1 MPASELH
8 KVPLDSEL
16 IVLIFTLGSVSLYLE
31 DFAKHFLLKLDVSCE
46 FVVEGHIVPDQVLI
60 LLLAVKCY

>member
-1 MPASELH
+1 MPACELH
-8 KVPLDSEL
+8 EVPLDSEL
-16 IVLIFTLGSVSLYLE
+16 IVLIFALGCVSLYLE
-31 DFAKHFLLKLDVSCE
+31 DFGKHFLLELYVSCE